1 MEVLIL
7 LTLDHDPIIHLIFG
21 AILLVHLP
29 CFYSRLTART
39 NAKTYVDVIDYTI
52 TVINDKKGAADA
64 PSNTLEYTMFELGNM
79 EVNLI
84 RSKSRVENA
93 DFPEEA

>member
-1 MEVLIL
+1 L
-7 LTLDHDPIIHLIFG
+7 
-21 AILLVHLP
+21 
-29 CFYSRLTART
+29 
-39 NAKTYVDVIDYTI
+39 DVIDNTI

-84 RSKSRVENA
+84 RSKN
-93 DFPEEA
+93 

>member
-1 MEVLIL
+1 M
-7 LTLDHDPIIHLIFG
+7 
-21 AILLVHLP
+21 
-29 CFYSRLTART
+29 
-39 NAKTYVDVIDYTI
+39 DVIVNTI

-93 DFPEEA
+93 DFPEESMKLAKARNIGTHFNSSDYSS